1 MYAVTGP
8 NDGFNDKL
16 QPLGAITFDA
26 TKPPYPNA
34 DTPFL
39 LTQSNL
45 LRS

>member
-26 TKPPYPNA
+26 TKPPYPVVECG
-34 DTPFL
+34 FL
-39 LTQSNL
+39 ISQSDL
-45 LRS
+45 L